1 MEQNKLS
8 KLLKCSKKDQ
18 ITRAY
23 LLFLVHNPK
32 LTGRTT
38 LRGAYIE
45 LIFKL
50 DLSFYYRP
58 KSAPS
63 SVIVGENYDLLGE
76 DRQTHIHIHAII
88 HTDIQID
95 GQIYI
100 FLNLTKSI

>member
-1 MEQNKLS
+1 M
-8 KLLKCSKKDQ
+8 
-18 ITRAY
+18 
-23 LLFLVHNPK
+23 
-32 LTGRTT
+32 G
-38 LRGAYIE
+38 YIE

-58 KSAPS
+58 NCAPS

-95 GQIYI
+95 GHIYFSRFDKI
-100 FLNLTKSI
+100 NLTKMKKLHNFRPTLFQ